1 MTDRGWAEMDN
12 SREYRY
18 LQVFH
23 QVTRMISMVRDSHQ
37 VMTNIVHS
45 LPELLAI
52 DACTIRLLDQASGTF
67 VLGAA
72 AGLSPE
78 YLARPDVDSRET
90 IAAVASSHPVAMS
103 AVADSPHRSFREAAL
118 REGIESV
125 LTLPISFQERVI
137 GIMRLLTRTPRVFA
151 GDEILFSVALAEQ
164 VGIAI
169 SNGRMFRQLEQQ
181 VDFLHELQ
189 SISQLVN
196 STLDLDRVLQTIV
209 ELLPRSL
216 RAQGCTIRLLTPQSK
231 DLVLAASAGLS
242 REYLDRGEV
251 VDEKNTIQA
260 LRGEAVAIQDVARD
274 DRVQYHEHMEKEGI
288 RSLLAVPIKVMDE
301 VIGIIRVLARER
313 RSFSQ
318 TEIDFSLA
326 VAEAGGSAITN
337 ARTYRKITLLFN
349 QIEEH
354 ERFLANIL
362 DCIRPQL
369 LVVDRQGRA
378 VMANRAFLETNGLQE
393 SEVLGMEYGRLCQAG
408 EGDQPCPMQQVMA
421 TGRMAISVQQVQA
434 EDGTRWYERT
444 ATPMT
449 GESGAIEFVIEIIRD
464 ITAQRRL
471 EAEQAERSKLAG
483 VIEMAGAVAHEI
495 NSPLFAAL
503 GTAQMMEG
511 DLIGSELEEDIG
523 TVVRNLKT
531 ISELTAKMTVMT
543 GYSSRDYV
551 GETRIVDL

>member
-1 MTDRGWAEMDN
+1 MDH

-18 LQVFH
+18 LQVFQ

-37 VMTNIVHS
+37 VMANIVHS
-45 LPELLAI
+45 LPELLTI

-72 AGLSPE
+72 AGLSQE
-78 YLARPDVDSRET
+78 YLDRPDVDSRET
-90 IAAVASSHPVAMS
+90 IAMVASGHPVAMS
-103 AVADSPHRSFREAAL
+103 EVADSPHRPFREAAL

-125 LTLPISFQERVI
+125 LTLPIAFQERVI

-151 GDEILFSVALAEQ
+151 EDEILFSVALAEQ

-196 STLDLDRVLQTIV
+196 STLDLDMVLQTIV

-216 RAQGCTIRLLTPQSK
+216 RAQGCTIRLLTPPSK
-231 DLVLAASAGLS
+231 ELVLAASAGLS

-274 DRVQYHEHMEKEGI
+274 ERVLYHEHMQKEGI

-301 VIGIIRVLARER
+301 VIGIIRILAREPR
-313 RSFSQ
+313 TFSEA
-318 TEIDFSLA
+318 EIDFSLA

-337 ARTYRKITLLFN
+337 ARIYRKITLLFN

-393 SEVLGMEYGRLCQAG
+393 SEVLGMEYGRLCQAV
-408 EGDQPCPMQQVMA
+408 EGDPPCPMKQVMA

-449 GESGAIEFVIEIIRD
+449 GESGEIEFVIEIIRD

-471 EAEQAERSKLAG
+471 ETEQAERNKLAG

-503 GTAQMMEG
+503 GTAQMMES
-511 DLIGSELEEDIG
+511 DLAGSEMEEDIR

-531 ISELTAKMTVMT
+531 ISELTAKMAVMT

-551 GETRIVDL
+551 GETRIVKL

>member
-1 MTDRGWAEMDN
+1 MDN

-37 VMTNIVHS
+37 VMTNIVQS

-90 IAAVASSHPVAMS
+90 IAAVASGHPVAMS

-125 LTLPISFQERVI
+125 LTLPIAFQERVI

-151 GDEILFSVALAEQ
+151 EDEILFSVALAEQ

-242 REYLDRGEV
+242 PEYLDRGEV

-393 SEVLGMEYGRLCQAG
+393 SEVLGMEYGCLCQAV
-408 EGDQPCPMQQVMA
+408 EGNPPCPMQQVMT

-449 GESGAIEFVIEIIRD
+449 GESGAVEFVIEIIRD

-503 GTAQMMEG
+503 GTAQMLEG
-511 DLIGSELEEDIG
+511 DLVGSGLEEDIG

>member
-1 MTDRGWAEMDN
+1 MDH

-18 LQVFH
+18 LQVFQ
-23 QVTRMISMVRDSHQ
+23 QVTRMISMVRDPRQ
-37 VMTNIVHS
+37 VMANIVHS

-90 IAAVASSHPVAMS
+90 IAMVASGHPVAMS
-103 AVADSPHRSFREAAL
+103 AVADSPHRPFREAAL

-125 LTLPISFQERVI
+125 LTLPIAFQERVI

-151 GDEILFSVALAEQ
+151 EDEILFSVALAEQ

-196 STLDLDRVLQTIV
+196 STLDLDMVLQTIV

-216 RAQGCTIRLLTPQSK
+216 RAQGCTIRLLTPPSNE
-231 DLVLAASAGLS
+231 LVLAAAAGLS

-274 DRVQYHEHMEKEGI
+274 ERVLYHEHMQKEGI

-301 VIGIIRVLARER
+301 VIGIIRILAREPR
-313 RSFSQ
+313 TFSEA
-318 TEIDFSLA
+318 EIDFSLA

-378 VMANRAFLETNGLQE
+378 VMANRAFLETNGWQE

-408 EGDQPCPMQQVMA
+408 EGDPPCPMKQVLA
-421 TGRMAISVQQVQA
+421 TGRMAVSVQQVQA

-449 GESGAIEFVIEIIRD
+449 GESGEVEFVIEIIRD

-471 EAEQAERSKLAG
+471 ETEQAERNKLAG

-511 DLIGSELEEDIG
+511 DLAGSEMEEDIR

-551 GETRIVDL
+551 GETRIVNL

>member
-1 MTDRGWAEMDN
+1 MDN

-37 VMTNIVHS
+37 VMTNIVQS

-90 IAAVASSHPVAMS
+90 IATAASGHPVAMS

-125 LTLPISFQERVI
+125 LTLPIAFQERVI
-137 GIMRLLTRTPRVFA
+137 GIMRLLTRTPREFA
-151 GDEILFSVALAEQ
+151 EDEILFSVALAEQ

-242 REYLDRGEV
+242 PEYLDRGEV

-313 RSFSQ
+313 RTFSQ

-393 SEVLGMEYGRLCQAG
+393 SEVLGMEYGCLCQAV
-408 EGDQPCPMQQVMA
+408 EGNPPCPMQQVMT

-503 GTAQMMEG
+503 GTAQMIEG
-511 DLIGSELEEDIG
+511 DLVGSELEEDIG

>member
-1 MTDRGWAEMDN
+1 MDN

-90 IAAVASSHPVAMS
+90 IATAASGHPVAMS

-125 LTLPISFQERVI
+125 LTLPIAFQERVI
-137 GIMRLLTRTPRVFA
+137 GIMRLLTRTPREFA
-151 GDEILFSVALAEQ
+151 EDEILFSVALAEQ

-242 REYLDRGEV
+242 PEYLDRGEV

-313 RSFSQ
+313 RTFSQ

-393 SEVLGMEYGRLCQAG
+393 SEVLGMEYGCLCQAV
-408 EGDQPCPMQQVMA
+408 EGNPPCPMQQVMT

-511 DLIGSELEEDIG
+511 DLVGSELEVDIG

>member
-1 MTDRGWAEMDN
+1 MGQ

-18 LQVFH
+18 LQVFQ
-23 QVTRMISMVRDSHQ
+23 QVTRMISMVRDSRQ
-37 VMTNIVHS
+37 VMANIVHS

-72 AGLSPE
+72 AGLSQE
-78 YLARPDVDSRET
+78 YLDRPDVDSRET
-90 IAAVASSHPVAMS
+90 IAMVASGHPVAMS
-103 AVADSPHRSFREAAL
+103 AVADSSHRTFREAAL

-125 LTLPISFQERVI
+125 LTLPIAFQERVI
-137 GIMRLLTRTPRVFA
+137 GIMRLLTRSPRVFA
-151 GDEILFSVALAEQ
+151 EDEILFSVALAEQ

-196 STLDLDRVLQTIV
+196 STLDLDMVLQTIV

-216 RAQGCTIRLLTPQSK
+216 RAQGCTIRLLTPPSK
-231 DLVLAASAGLS
+231 ELVLAAAAGLS

-274 DRVQYHEHMEKEGI
+274 ERVLYHEHMQKEGI

-301 VIGIIRVLARER
+301 VIGIIRILAREPR
-313 RSFSQ
+313 TFSEA
-318 TEIDFSLA
+318 EIDFSLA

-378 VMANRAFLETNGLQE
+378 VMANRAFLETNGWQE
-393 SEVLGMEYGRLCQAG
+393 SEVLGMEYSRLCQTA
-408 EGDQPCPMQQVMA
+408 EGDPPCPMKQVMA
-421 TGRMAISVQQVQA
+421 SGRMAISVQQVQT

-449 GESGAIEFVIEIIRD
+449 GESGEIEFVIEIIRD

-471 EAEQAERSKLAG
+471 ETEQAERNKLAG

-503 GTAQMMEG
+503 GTAQMMES
-511 DLIGSELEEDIG
+511 DLAGNDLEEDIS

-551 GETRIVDL
+551 GETRIVKL

>member
-1 MTDRGWAEMDN
+1 MDN

-37 VMTNIVHS
+37 VMANIVHS

-90 IAAVASSHPVAMS
+90 IAAVASGHPVAMS

-125 LTLPISFQERVI
+125 LTLPITFQERVI

-151 GDEILFSVALAEQ
+151 EDEILFSVALAEQ

-209 ELLPRSL
+209 KLLPRSL

-242 REYLDRGEV
+242 QEYLDRGEV

-393 SEVLGMEYGRLCQAG
+393 SEVLGMEYGCLCRAD
-408 EGDQPCPMQQVMA
+408 EGNPPCPMQQVMT

-449 GESGAIEFVIEIIRD
+449 GESGAVEFVIEIIRD

-511 DLIGSELEEDIG
+511 DLVGSELEEDIG

>member
-1 MTDRGWAEMDN
+1 MDH

-18 LQVFH
+18 LQVFQ
-23 QVTRMISMVRDSHQ
+23 QVTRMISMVRDSRQ
-37 VMTNIVHS
+37 VMANIVHS

-72 AGLSPE
+72 AGLSQE
-78 YLARPDVDSRET
+78 YLDRPDVDSRET
-90 IAAVASSHPVAMS
+90 IAMVASGHPVAMS
-103 AVADSPHRSFREAAL
+103 AVADSSHRPFREAAL

-125 LTLPISFQERVI
+125 LTLPIAFQERVI

-151 GDEILFSVALAEQ
+151 EDEILFSAALAEQ

-169 SNGRMFRQLEQQ
+169 SNGRMFRELEQQ
-181 VDFLHELQ
+181 VEFLHELQ

-196 STLDLDRVLQTIV
+196 STLDLDMVLQTIV

-216 RAQGCTIRLLTPQSK
+216 RAQGCTIRLLTPPSK
-231 DLVLAASAGLS
+231 ELVLAAAAGLS

-274 DRVQYHEHMEKEGI
+274 ERVLYHEHMQKEGI

-301 VIGIIRVLARER
+301 VIGIIRILAREPR
-313 RSFSQ
+313 TFSEA
-318 TEIDFSLA
+318 EIDFSLA

-378 VMANRAFLETNGLQE
+378 VMANRAFLETNGFQE
-393 SEVLGMEYGRLCQAG
+393 SEVLGMEYGRLCQAV
-408 EGDQPCPMQQVMA
+408 EGNPPCPMKQVMT

-449 GESGAIEFVIEIIRD
+449 GESGEIEFVIEIIRD

-471 EAEQAERSKLAG
+471 ETEQAERNKLAG

-503 GTAQMMEG
+503 GTAQMIES
-511 DLIGSELEEDIG
+511 DLAGSEMEEDIR

-551 GETRIVDL
+551 GETRIVNL